1 MLIPWVGPW
10 RIEEMVRAKD
20 VRMRHIDAGVEI
32 EVHTSTIIPA
42 PMEEEP
48 GDYRDRY
55 AMVQH
60 LQDVPDRLPRD
71 HELKLRDFVVVRTE
85 EQSAGDLQ

>member
-1 MLIPWVGPW
+1 LW

-20 VRMRHIDAGVEI
+20 VRMRHIAAGVEV
-32 EVHTSTIIPA
+32 EVHTSAIIPA

-48 GDYRDRY
+48 NGYRDRY

-60 LQDVPDRLPRD
+60 LQDVPDRLPRG
-71 HELKLRDFVVVRTE
+71 HELKL
-85 EQSAGDLQ
+85 